1 MSNKS
6 LFPPDGF
13 QVPVNGYVD
22 GQAGRLQEVGEQVPL
37 DDPRLSDAHLLQI
50 LSHFLL
56 DFSTSRWEDE
66 RDEESLVREFNIAS
80 WLPYLALP
88 YPPPLFSLSFY
99 TTEHLPSVSVIKACC

>member
-6 LFPPDGF
+6 QFPPDGF

-66 RDEESLVREFNIAS
+66 RDEESLVSEFNIAS
-80 WLPYLALP
+80 RLPYLSLP
-88 YPPPLFSLSFY
+88 LYFPSHFY